1 MSDPLSAED
10 VLFVQRIL
18 KVQGLYG
25 GALDGKWGSKTEAG
39 QAAYEAQT
47 DAIAAML
54 GTFDARSERNIR
66 TLLLSAQKAARVCLT
81 SLANNVLGAGVVA
94 RILSGTRTYAEQNV
108 LYKQGRFGNKGP
120 IVTKA
125 RGGQSNHNFGIAWDI
140 GLFRNGAYLGESPL
154 YATAGPIVLGATLGV
169 EWGGNWK
176 TIVDQP
182 HYQLL
187 TNLKVSEVEERF
199 EAGQPYVAA

>member
-1 MSDPLSAED
+1 MSSPLTAED
-10 VLFVQRIL
+10 ILFTQRIL

-25 GALDGKWGSKTEAG
+25 GDLDSKWGPKTEAA
-39 QAAYEAQT
+39 QAAAEAQA

-66 TLLLSAQKAARVCLT
+66 TLLLVAQKAARVCLT
-81 SLANNVLGAGVVA
+81 SLANNTLGAGVIA
-94 RILSGTRTYAEQNV
+94 RIISGTRTYAEQNA

-140 GLFRNGAYLGESPL
+140 GLFRNGAYLDESPL
-154 YATAGPIVLGATLGV
+154 YGTAGPIVLASTLGV

-187 TNLKVSEVEERF
+187 THLAISEVEQRF
-199 EAGQPYVAA
+199 EAGQPYVAV